1 MRGVWAETMRSI
13 RNQAKRTLFTE
24 ICIRIGTFLTKLDI
38 AELASSFWSQD
49 HIVLLDTVA
58 RELISGQRIRSL
70 TTQTRVRTCS

>member
-1 MRGVWAETMRSI
+1 MV
-13 RNQAKRTLFTE
+13 
-24 ICIRIGTFLTKLDI
+24 DI

-49 HIVLLDTVA
+49 HIVFFDTVA